1 MSWNDITQLYFQK
14 HGEYIIQHRV
24 QLVGKRSFVRIRQER
39 DGAPGV
45 CVGAQAV
52 VPPPEYGGRAPPK
65 G

>member
-1 MSWNDITQLYFQK
+1 MHLNDITQLYFQK
-14 HGEYIIQHRV
+14 HGEYIIWHRV
-24 QLVGKRSFVRIRQER
+24 QLVGKRIFVRLRQER

-52 VPPPEYGGRAPPK
+52 VPPPEDRGKALKK